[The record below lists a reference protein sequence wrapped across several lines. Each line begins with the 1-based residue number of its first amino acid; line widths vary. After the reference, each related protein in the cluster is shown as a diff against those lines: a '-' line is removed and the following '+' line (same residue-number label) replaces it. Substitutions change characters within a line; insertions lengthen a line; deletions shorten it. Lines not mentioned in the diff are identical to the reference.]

1 MYYFVFL
8 RSSYL
13 QITFFSCNNRKPIFG
28 CRYNFL
34 RTSNFY
40 FFISS
45 LINVHSV
52 CTIACCKEKV
62 SQWDHQPQHKRNVLK
77 AMMKIEYLLA
87 VFADF
92 FWSLVSCSSVKYS
105 CGVVVLIVYSSG
117 TVNRFFHVVLLLCP
131 PPFHEN
137 RSRPLQICR
146 QSVLF

>member
-1 MYYFVFL
+1 MRIKFFENFENLVFHFFYYL
-8 RSSYL
+8 
-13 QITFFSCNNRKPIFG
+13 FSFCK
-28 CRYNFL
+28 
-34 RTSNFY
+34 
-40 FFISS
+40 
-45 LINVHSV
+45 
-52 CTIACCKEKV
+52 TIACCKEKV

-105 CGVVVLIVYSSG
+105 FGVVVLIVYSSG